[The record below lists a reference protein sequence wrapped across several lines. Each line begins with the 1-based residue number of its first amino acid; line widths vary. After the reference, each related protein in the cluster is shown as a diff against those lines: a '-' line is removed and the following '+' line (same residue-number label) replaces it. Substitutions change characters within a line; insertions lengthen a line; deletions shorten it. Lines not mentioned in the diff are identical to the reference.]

1 MPNPFVLGNNNLTTQ
16 QFNTQNEFRE
26 YAWDFNRNCFI
37 YNPDGTQKIVT
48 RNEALKV
55 WVYKTLLT
63 ERYRYGAY
71 FDDYGLELEQFIGK
85 KPNDETESNV
95 LYQAVKEALL
105 VNTYILSVDNVF
117 VEREH
122 KKVTLTITL
131 ITIYG
136 KTTLGIEV

>member
-1 MPNPFVLGNNNLTTQ
+1 MPNPFILGNNNATTQ
-16 QFNTQNEFRE
+16 QVNTLNEFRE
-26 YAWDFNRNCFI
+26 YAWDFKRNCFI

-85 KPNDETESNV
+85 KPNDETEGNI

-105 VNTYILSVDNVF
+105 VNTYILSVDDVSIK
-117 VEREH
+117 REH
-122 KKVTLTITL
+122 KQITL
-131 ITIYG
+131 SITLGTVYG